1 MSDLQGVPEAVIR
14 VPLRSVPAPRVAIRE
29 TETGQAIEPILD
41 DGANLEDFHAA
52 FLAAFGTAERLVAE
66 AFFEQLANALHAD
79 PTKALDAATANLVLA
94 LLHRIGP
101 RDEVEAMLC
110 SQMVAAH
117 VAAMDVTRRALHT
130 EQTAGGRAVYLN
142 LARRL
147 MTTFTLQ
154 MDSLGRH
161 RGKPT
166 VQKVIVEKVLVA
178 PGGQA
183 VVGAISSRRGDG
195 G

>member
-1 MSDLQGVPEAVIR
+1 MVRQTDSGQAVEPIR
-14 VPLRSVPAPRVAIRE
+14 DE
-29 TETGQAIEPILD
+29 TE
-41 DGANLEDFHAA
+41 NLEDFQAA
-52 FLAAFGTAERLVAE
+52 FLAAFGTTEQTIAE

-101 RDEVEAMLC
+101 RDDVEAMLC

-142 LARRL
+142 LAPRL